1 MPLYFSRRHFLSTG
15 AGALATVAAMRGQTP
30 AIPVA
35 SLPVKE
41 YEPRST
47 VALVSGDDRRKNV
60 YEALLAIDDE
70 IRPKLKTKKRV
81 LIKPNDV
88 AVVNQLAC
96 THVDALRGILDYLAP
111 RFKGPITIGES
122 SAGDTFTGFRN
133 FRYTDLPKEYKSHE
147 IELVDFNQEGK
158 YVNQALLD
166 QDAHVVPVR
175 LAARLFDPDAYI
187 IGCSLLK
194 SHNYAVVTLGLKNMI
209 LGAPLHSPRGAAESF
224 NHKVSYHAGFHLVH
238 YNMLVTAQSMA
249 PYWSL
254 SVIDGFEGM
263 EGNGPAMGTPVDSRL
278 AIASTD
284 FVAADRVGVECMGV
298 NPEWVGYMQYCGIL
312 GLGNTKMEK
321 IDIRGA
327 KIASVQKK
335 YRLASDIDRQMQ
347 WIGPLEVDDGSWI
360 GPRGIRSD
368 IPRNIRRRPP
378 QP

>member
-1 MPLYFSRRHFLSTG
+1 
-15 AGALATVAAMRGQTP
+15 
-30 AIPVA
+30 
-35 SLPVKE
+35 
-41 YEPRST
+41 
-47 VALVSGDDRRKNV
+47 
-60 YEALLAIDDE
+60 
-70 IRPKLKTKKRV
+70 
-81 LIKPNDV
+81 
-88 AVVNQLAC
+88 
-96 THVDALRGILDYLAP
+96 
-111 RFKGPITIGES
+111 
-122 SAGDTFTGFRN
+122 
-133 FRYTDLPKEYKSHE
+133 
-147 IELVDFNQEGK
+147 
-158 YVNQALLD
+158 
-166 QDAHVVPVR
+166 VR